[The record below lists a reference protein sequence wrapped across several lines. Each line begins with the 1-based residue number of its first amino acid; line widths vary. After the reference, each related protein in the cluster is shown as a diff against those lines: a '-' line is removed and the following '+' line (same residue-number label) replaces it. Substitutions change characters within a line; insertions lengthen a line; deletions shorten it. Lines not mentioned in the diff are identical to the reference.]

1 MTNIAISALPVGT
14 SASGS
19 DVFPFVQS
27 ATTKQIS
34 YTNLFTNITLVTPNI
49 GTPTAGVLSS
59 CTGLPITTG
68 VSGMGANV
76 ATFLV
81 TPSSANLAA
90 AVTGETGSGALVFG
104 TSPSI
109 TGLKQGASATKT
121 ASFTLA
127 DTDTFIV
134 CNGASASV
142 TITLPAAASWTG
154 RAVYIKNLSGTY
166 TVVSAASDVQ
176 PLASATPGT
185 AILAATAGK
194 WAILVSDGT
203 NWVIMAAA

>member
-1 MTNIAISALPVGT
+1 MTNVAISALPVAT

-34 YTNLFTNITLVTPNI
+34 YTNLFKNVTLVTPNI
-49 GTPTAGVLSS
+49 GTPTAGVLTS
-59 CTGLPITTG
+59 CTGLPVTSGI
-68 VSGMGANV
+68 SGMGANV
-76 ATFLV
+76 ATFLA
-81 TPSSANLAA
+81 TPSSANLRAA
-90 AVTGETGSGALVFG
+90 ITDETG
-104 TSPSI
+104 
-109 TGLKQGASATKT
+109 TGLAVFATNPSVSGLMQGASATKT

-134 CNGASASV
+134 CNGASANV
-142 TITLPAAASWTG
+142 TVTLPAAASWTG
-154 RAVYIKNLSGTY
+154 RAVYIKNLSATY
-166 TVVSAASDVQ
+166 TVISAASDVQ
-176 PLASATPGT
+176 PIDSATPGT

-194 WAILVSDGT
+194 WAILVSNGT